1 MEHRALIAEL
11 EQAVAPELEALSHF
25 LYTHPELGMEER
37 QAVRCLTD
45 YLQDKGFALE
55 RCWQGM
61 ETAFAARWGQKGP
74 CIAFLAEYDALPGYG
89 S

>member
-37 QAVRCLTD
+37 QAVRCLSVRVRR
-45 YLQDKGFALE
+45 QSH
-55 RCWQGM
+55 
-61 ETAFAARWGQKGP
+61 AA
-74 CIAFLAEYDALPGYG
+74 AEEGTEG
-89 S
+89 E

>member
-45 YLQDKGFALE
+45 YLEDKGCLLYTSPSPRDFVLSRMPSSA
-55 RCWQGM
+55 
-61 ETAFAARWGQKGP
+61 
-74 CIAFLAEYDALPGYG
+74 
-89 S
+89 